1 MKKLTLIPF
10 LFLVIITFQGNYST
24 SKLSRSMETV
34 VGRMSDKDSV
44 LCWVFFKDK
53 GPATDK
59 YFSNPS
65 LVVTQKSIERRKKF
79 RSEANILDETDLP
92 VYTGYIDDLQ
102 KMGLQ
107 IKGKSKWLNSVSL
120 YVAKSEVL
128 RVEKLPFVSHI
139 DLVVRF
145 SKRYSDDSVEQATID
160 QSKMIMDKKDV
171 YDLDYGQSF
180 PQNLMMQVPALHNLG
195 INGAGVTICVLDAG
209 FNNLQHES
217 FSQMRILN
225 KWDFVNN
232 DGGVGDSL
240 DMGSGSHGT
249 NVLSAIGG
257 YKPGKLIGPAYGASY
272 LLAKTENTDSE
283 TPVEE
288 DNWIAGIEWADS
300 LGADLATSSLGY
312 LEYDPPFQSYSWQ
325 DMDGNTARITR
336 AADLAVS
343 KGIVVFV
350 SAGNE
355 GMDPSHNTLGAPADG
370 DSVISVGAV
379 DASGS
384 RAYFSSVGTTVDG
397 RIKPDI
403 MAMGQAVRVAS
414 SYTVTGYSQSSGTSF
429 SCPLAAGVG
438 ALILSQRPNIS
449 PVVLAQALRT
459 TADNSSNPNREY
471 GWGIIN
477 GLAALNSIPAMNV
490 DEATETPSDI
500 RVYGNYP
507 NPFNPSTKI
516 DFEIS
521 TLSELTIDLYNS
533 AGERVKRL
541 GTGVKEPGKHT
552 INIDGSGLN
561 SGVYFVK
568 IKSSMSSKVIKIVL
582 SK

>member
-1 MKKLTLIPF
+1 MKKLSLIPF
-10 LFLVIITFQGNYST
+10 LFLVLIAFQGNYST

-34 VGRMSDKDSV
+34 VGRMSDTDSV

-53 GPATDK
+53 GPSTEK
-59 YFSNPS
+59 YLKNPS
-65 LVVTQKSIERRKKF
+65 LVVTQKSIERRRKF
-79 RSEANILDETDLP
+79 KSEQNLIDETDLP
-92 VYTGYIDDLQ
+92 VYSGYIDEFQ

-107 IKGKSKWLNSVSL
+107 VKGKSKWLNSVSM

-128 RVEKLPFVSHI
+128 KIEKLPFVSHI

-145 SKRYSDDSVEQATID
+145 SKKYSSDLVEAPSVD
-160 QSKMIMDKKDV
+160 QTKMILDNKDKF
-171 YDLDYGQSF
+171 DLDYGQSLT
-180 PQNLMMQVPALHNLG
+180 QNQMMSVPAMHNLG
-195 INGAGVTICVLDAG
+195 VTGAGVTICVLDAG

-217 FSQMRILN
+217 FSQMTILD

-283 TPVEE
+283 TPIEE

-312 LEYDPPFQSYSWQ
+312 LEYDPPFQSYTWQ

-343 KGIVVFV
+343 KGIAVFV

-355 GMDPSHNTLGAPADG
+355 GMDATHNTLGAPADG

-379 DASGS
+379 DASRA
-384 RAYFSSVGTTVDG
+384 RAYFSSVGLTVDG

-403 MAMGQAVRVAS
+403 MAMGQGVRVAS
-414 SYTVTGYSQSSGTSF
+414 SYTLNGYSQSSGTSF

-449 PVVLAQALRT
+449 PVELANSLCS
-459 TADNSSNPNREY
+459 TADNASNPNREY

-477 GLAALNSIPAMNV
+477 GLAALNSIPAMNI
-490 DEATETPSDI
+490 DDAAQTPSDI

-516 DFEIS
+516 DFELSSI
-521 TLSELTIDLYNS
+521 SELTIDLYN
-533 AGERVKRL
+533 ATGEKVKRL
-541 GTGVKEPGKHT
+541 GRGFFEPGRHT
-552 INIDGSGLN
+552 IDVEAGGLN

-568 IKSSMSSKVIKIVL
+568 LKSSKSSKVVKIVL

>member
-1 MKKLTLIPF
+1 MKKLALIPF
-10 LFLVIITFQGNYST
+10 LFLVLITFQGNYST
-24 SKLSRSMETV
+24 TKLSRSMETV
-34 VGRMSDKDSV
+34 VGRMSDTDSV

-53 GPATDK
+53 GPSTEK
-59 YFSNPS
+59 YLKNPS
-65 LVVTQKSIERRKKF
+65 LVVTQKSIERRRKF
-79 RSEANILDETDLP
+79 RSEQNLIDETDLP
-92 VYTGYIDDLQ
+92 IYAGYIEEFQ

-107 IKGKSKWLNSVSL
+107 VKGKSKWLNSVSM

-128 RVEKLPFVSHI
+128 KIEKLPFVSHL

-145 SKRYSDDSVEQATID
+145 SKKYSSDLVEAPSTD
-160 QSKMIMDKKDV
+160 QTKMILDNKDKF
-171 YDLDYGQSF
+171 DLDYGQSLT
-180 PQNLMMQVPALHNLG
+180 QNQMMSVPAMHNLG
-195 INGAGVTICVLDAG
+195 ITGAGVTVCVLDAG

-217 FSQMRILN
+217 FSQITILD

-283 TPVEE
+283 TPIEE

-312 LEYDPPFQSYSWQ
+312 LEYDPPFQSYTWQ

-343 KGIVVFV
+343 KGIAVFV

-355 GMDPSHNTLGAPADG
+355 GMDATHNTLGAPADG

-379 DASGS
+379 DASRA
-384 RAYFSSVGTTVDG
+384 RAYFSSVGLTVDG

-403 MAMGQAVRVAS
+403 MAMGQGVRVAS
-414 SYTVTGYSQSSGTSF
+414 SYTLNGYSQSSGTSF

-449 PVVLAQALRT
+449 PVELANSLRS
-459 TADNSSNPNREY
+459 TADNASNPNREY

-477 GLAALNSIPAMNV
+477 GLAALNSIPAMNIE
-490 DEATETPSDI
+490 DAAQTPSDI

-516 DFEIS
+516 DFELSSI
-521 TLSELTIDLYNS
+521 SELTIDLYN
-533 AGERVKRL
+533 ATGEKVKRL
-541 GTGVKEPGKHT
+541 GRGFFEPGRHT
-552 INIDGSGLN
+552 IDVEAGGLN

-568 IKSSMSSKVIKIVL
+568 LKSSKSSKVVKIVL

>member
-1 MKKLTLIPF
+1 MKKLALIPF
-10 LFLVIITFQGNYST
+10 LFLVLITFQGNYST

-34 VGRMSDKDSV
+34 VGRMSDTDSV

-53 GPATDK
+53 GPSTEK
-59 YFSNPS
+59 YLKNPS
-65 LVVTQKSIERRKKF
+65 LVVTQKSIERRRKF
-79 RSEANILDETDLP
+79 RSEQNLIDETDLP
-92 VYTGYIDDLQ
+92 IYAGYIEEFQ

-107 IKGKSKWLNSVSL
+107 VKGKSKWLNSVSM

-128 RVEKLPFVSHI
+128 KIEKLPFVSHL

-145 SKRYSDDSVEQATID
+145 SKKYSSDLVEAPSTD
-160 QSKMIMDKKDV
+160 QTKMILDNKDKF
-171 YDLDYGQSF
+171 DLDYGQSLT
-180 PQNLMMQVPALHNLG
+180 QNQMMSVPAMHNLG
-195 INGAGVTICVLDAG
+195 ITGAGVTVCVLDAG

-217 FSQMRILN
+217 FSQMTILD

-283 TPVEE
+283 TPIEE

-312 LEYDPPFQSYSWQ
+312 LEYDPPFQSYTWQ

-343 KGIVVFV
+343 KGIAVFV

-355 GMDPSHNTLGAPADG
+355 GMDATHNTLGAPADG

-379 DASGS
+379 DASRA
-384 RAYFSSVGTTVDG
+384 RAYFSSVGLTIDG
-397 RIKPDI
+397 RVKPDI
-403 MAMGQAVRVAS
+403 MAMGQGVRVAS
-414 SYTVTGYSQSSGTSF
+414 SYTLNGYSQSSGTSF

-449 PVVLAQALRT
+449 PVELANSLRS
-459 TADNSSNPNREY
+459 TADNASNPNREY

-477 GLAALNSIPAMNV
+477 GLAALNSIPAMNIE
-490 DEATETPSDI
+490 DAAQTPSDI

-516 DFEIS
+516 DFELSSI
-521 TLSELTIDLYNS
+521 SELTIDLYN
-533 AGERVKRL
+533 ATGEKVKRL
-541 GTGVKEPGKHT
+541 GRGFFEPGRHT
-552 INIDGSGLN
+552 IDVEAGGLN

-568 IKSSMSSKVIKIVL
+568 LKSSKSSKVVKIVL

>member
-1 MKKLTLIPF
+1 MKKLALIPF
-10 LFLVIITFQGNYST
+10 LFLVLITFQGNYST

-34 VGRMSDKDSV
+34 VGRMSDTDSV

-53 GPATDK
+53 GPSTEK
-59 YFSNPS
+59 YLKNPS
-65 LVVTQKSIERRKKF
+65 LVVTQKSIERRRKF
-79 RSEANILDETDLP
+79 KSEQNLIDETDLP
-92 VYTGYIDDLQ
+92 VYSGYIDEFQ

-107 IKGKSKWLNSVSL
+107 VKGKSKWLNSVSM

-128 RVEKLPFVSHI
+128 KIEKLPFVSHL

-145 SKRYSDDSVEQATID
+145 SKKYSSDLVEAPSTD
-160 QSKMIMDKKDV
+160 QTKMILDNKDKF
-171 YDLDYGQSF
+171 DLDYGQSLT
-180 PQNLMMQVPALHNLG
+180 QNQMMSVPAMHNLG
-195 INGAGVTICVLDAG
+195 ITGAGVTVCVLDAG

-217 FSQMRILN
+217 FSQMTILD

-283 TPVEE
+283 TPIEE

-312 LEYDPPFQSYSWQ
+312 LEYDPPFQSYTWQ

-343 KGIVVFV
+343 KGIAVFV

-355 GMDPSHNTLGAPADG
+355 GMDATHNTLGAPADG

-379 DASGS
+379 DASRS
-384 RAYFSSVGTTVDG
+384 RAYFSSVGLTVDG
-397 RIKPDI
+397 RVKPDI
-403 MAMGQAVRVAS
+403 MAMGQGVRVAS
-414 SYTVTGYSQSSGTSF
+414 SYTLNGYSQSSGTSF

-449 PVVLAQALRT
+449 PVELANSLRS
-459 TADNSSNPNREY
+459 TADNASNPNREY

-477 GLAALNSIPAMNV
+477 GLAALNSIPAMSI
-490 DEATETPSDI
+490 DDAAQTPSDI

-516 DFEIS
+516 DFELSSI
-521 TLSELTIDLYNS
+521 SELTIDLYN
-533 AGERVKRL
+533 ATGEKVKRL
-541 GTGVKEPGKHT
+541 GRGFFEPGRHT
-552 INIDGSGLN
+552 IDVEAGGLN

-568 IKSSMSSKVIKIVL
+568 LKTSKSSKVVKIVL